1 MTFQA
6 PMAVRNTSVFS
17 QFKQEIFT
25 RLCVAQIVYKNSIW

>member
-6 PMAVRNTSVFS
+6 PVTVRNTSFFS

-25 RLCVAQIVYKNSIW
+25 HLCAAQIIYKNSI